1 MPAPASRVL
10 FLGLDGGTMN
20 VLTPL
25 FGRGWL
31 PNLAT
36 LWRRSA
42 HGTLRSTTPMVTPVA
57 WTSFLTGCTPQVHG
71 IHDFHDL
78 DPQRRAIRS
87 VHAGRIRVP
96 TLWQVFD
103 NLGLEVVSLGLPMT
117 YPAPPIRGL
126 IVAGAEAPDLTR
138 AFAQCPD
145 FGAEVQATIPNYTQK
160 LVWKDRPSRLDD
172 LKRLSSQTQ
181 GIFQAQ
187 AEAAELAD
195 RRVDWSA
202 LMVHFHN
209 LDGLQHRLWPYL
221 EVDET
226 GLRDPAW
233 NHEVEACLRALDDAA
248 GRLLEL
254 ASKRDAAVIVA
265 SDHGFGPCKA
275 IVNVNGLL
283 QKAGLQ
289 RRLAYGT
296 RFRYRA
302 SRLAD
307 RFRRWQSRRTSNNLV
322 RQRSRSL
329 EGQVG
334 CDWSRTLAFA
344 PYGGLCGSIYLNLDL
359 VPTESAADRIRRE
372 VIDVCK
378 DAKDPETNAL
388 LFADTFAMADR
399 YGFDPVLEG
408 LPDVLAH
415 SADGYQ
421 AQAKWGPFCRR
432 LLKPDWSLPA
442 THAMDGVVAIDAPD
456 IHPGPTLHAE
466 LHDLAPTAL
475 AVLGLPIPGMMQGRV
490 LQEAFE
496 SPLPVPNDNGP
507 PVDLPVPLV
516 AGLD

>member
-1 MPAPASRVL
+1 M
-10 FLGLDGGTMN
+10 T

-25 FGRGWL
+25 FKRGWL
-31 PNLAT
+31 PNLAA

-57 WTSFLTGCTPQVHG
+57 WTSFLTGCTPTVHG

-78 DPQRRAIRS
+78 DPERRAIRT

-117 YPAPPIRGL
+117 CPAPSVRGL
-126 IVAGAEAPDLTR
+126 VVAGAEAPDLAC
-138 AFAQCPD
+138 AFAHCPD
-145 FGAEVQATIPNYTQK
+145 FGAEVQASIPDYTQK
-160 LVWKDRPSRLDD
+160 LVWKVRPGRLED
-172 LKRLSSQTQ
+172 LKRLSRWTRK
-181 GIFQAQ
+181 IFCAQ
-187 AEAAELAD
+187 ADAAELAD
-195 RRVDWSA
+195 RRSDWSA

-209 LDGLQHRLWPYL
+209 LDGLQHRLWPYFD
-221 EVDET
+221 VDET
-226 GLRDPAW
+226 GLRDQPW
-233 NHEVEACLRALDDAA
+233 SLEVEACLRALDDAA

-254 ASKRDAAVIVA
+254 ASKRDAAVIVV

-283 QKAGLQ
+283 QNAGLQ

-302 SRLAD
+302 NRLAD
-307 RFRRWQSRRTSNNLV
+307 RFRRWRGRRTSNQLA
-322 RQRSRSL
+322 RQRFRSL
-329 EGQVG
+329 KGQVG

-344 PYGGLCGSIYLNLDL
+344 PFGGLCGSIYLNLDL
-359 VPTESAADRIRRE
+359 VPNESAAERIRRE
-372 VIDVCK
+372 VIDLCK
-378 DAKDPETNAL
+378 DARDPETGAL

-399 YGFDPVLEG
+399 HGFDPVLEG

-421 AQAKWGPFCRR
+421 AQAKWNPFCRC

-442 THAMDGVVAIDAPD
+442 THAIDGIVAIDAPD
-456 IHPGPTLHAE
+456 IRPGSTLHAE

-475 AVLGLPIPGMMQGRV
+475 AALGLPVPDTMQGRV
-490 LQEAFE
+490 LHEAFE
-496 SPLPVPNDNGP
+496 SPLPVMSNAGP
-507 PVDLPVPLV
+507 PIDLPVPLV
-516 AGLD
+516 VGLD